1 MKTIRDMNVVN
12 KRVIL
17 RLDLNVPLK
26 DGQIVDDFRI
36 KASLETI
43 NYLINNQAKVIIL
56 SHLGRIKSNEDKKK
70 YSLEIVASR
79 LKELLGKEVYFSKD
93 NFSND
98 LINRVN
104 MMQNGEVLVLEN
116 TRFLDYPNK
125 LESSCDAQLSLFWSS
140 LGDIFCNDAFAC
152 SHRKHASTYGIS
164 LYLPSCI
171 GFLMERELNNL
182 DRLVI
187 NAIHPFTVIMGGAK
201 IDDKIDLFSSILS
214 KCEYL
219 LCGGGIANTCLYVLG
234 FNVGDSIHSHNP
246 EILNRVKELLYKYRS
261 KIMVPLDVIVGSSYD
276 KNYIKY
282 KTINEIDSDDVIL
295 DVGVKTLQKYNK
307 AISTSQTIFI
317 NGTVGKYEDIRYA
330 NGTKELLKLI
340 SQTDAV
346 TVVGGGDA
354 ASSVNNFGYHDKM
367 TYISSGGGAT
377 LDYLSYGKLVAL
389 EKIMEGDSIETLD
402 I

>member
-104 MMQNGEVLVLEN
+104 TMQNGEVLVLEN

-340 SQTDAV
+340 SQTDAI

-354 ASSVNNFGYHDKM
+354 TSSVNNFGYHDKM

>member
-70 YSLEIVASR
+70 YSLEIVATR

-104 MMQNGEVLVLEN
+104 TMQNGEVLVLEN

-171 GFLMERELNNL
+171 GFLMERELSNL

-201 IDDKIDLFSSILS
+201 IDDKIDLFASILS

-234 FNVGDSIHSHNP
+234 FNVGDSIHSQNP
-246 EILNRVKELLYKYRS
+246 EILNRVKELLYEYRS

-354 ASSVNNFGYHDKM
+354 TSSVNNFGYHDKM

>member
-70 YSLEIVASR
+70 YSLEIVANR

-104 MMQNGEVLVLEN
+104 TMQNGEVLVLEN

-317 NGTVGKYEDIRYA
+317 NGTVGKYEDVRYA

-354 ASSVNNFGYHDKM
+354 TSSVNNFGYHDKM

>member
-104 MMQNGEVLVLEN
+104 TMQNGDVLVLEN

-201 IDDKIDLFSSILS
+201 IDDKIDLFSSILT

-354 ASSVNNFGYHDKM
+354 TSSVNNFGYHDKM

>member
-1 MKTIRDMNVVN
+1 MNVVN

-98 LINRVN
+98 LIDRVN

-234 FNVGDSIHSHNP
+234 FNVGDSIYSHNP

-317 NGTVGKYEDIRYA
+317 NGTVGKYEDIR
-330 NGTKELLKLI
+330 
-340 SQTDAV
+340 
-346 TVVGGGDA
+346 
-354 ASSVNNFGYHDKM
+354 
-367 TYISSGGGAT
+367 
-377 LDYLSYGKLVAL
+377 
-389 EKIMEGDSIETLD
+389 
-402 I
+402 

>member
-104 MMQNGEVLVLEN
+104 TMQNGEVLVLEN

-354 ASSVNNFGYHDKM
+354 TSSVNNFGYHDKM